1 MNIKLMQKDVLS
13 YVQIDG
19 MYTSEDIKSI
29 EKELLFL
36 ETLKQAPDMTNSAV
50 ENGISLKTGHG
61 IFLDGVYTD
70 RKFSSI
76 LKLNRKLFD
85 PKITHGLAKQNCF
98 YEHLVASNYDSTL
111 INFYG
116 STDTYSAHRDSSIFT
131 AVTFFKIG
139 NFSGGEL
146 SFVDY
151 GVTIE
156 PVAGRTVIF
165 AGCTKHQAEPVVAE
179 EGNYRVTMAQFIGYQ
194 KN

>member
-1 MNIKLMQKDVLS
+1 MNIKLMQKGVLS
-13 YVQIDG
+13 YVQIDD
-19 MYTSEDIKSI
+19 MYTDQEIQSI

-36 ETLKQAPDMTNSAV
+36 ETIKQTPDMTNSASA
-50 ENGISLKTGHG
+50 NGVSLKTGHG
-61 IFLDGVYTD
+61 IFLDEVYTN
-70 RKFSSI
+70 RNFSSI

-85 PKITHGLAKQNCF
+85 PKIIEGLAKQNCF
-98 YEHLVASNYDSTL
+98 YEHLVVSNHDSTL

-116 STDTYSAHRDSSIFT
+116 PTDTYSAHRDSSIFT

-139 NFSGGEL
+139 DFSGGEL

-151 GVTIE
+151 DVTIE

>member
-1 MNIKLMQKDVLS
+1 MNINLIQKDGLS
-13 YVQIDG
+13 YVQIDE
-19 MYTSEDIKSI
+19 MYTEQEIQSI

-36 ETLKQAPDMTNSAV
+36 ETLKQAPDMTKSAV
-50 ENGISLKTGHG
+50 KDGVSLKTGHG
-61 IFLDGVYTD
+61 IFLDGVFTNRD
-70 RKFSSI
+70 FSSI

-85 PKITHGLAKQNCF
+85 PKIAEGLAKQNCF
-98 YEHLVASNYDSTL
+98 YEHLLTTNHDLTL

-116 STDTYSAHRDSSIFT
+116 PKDTYNAHRDSSIFT

-139 NFSGGEL
+139 EFSGGEL

-165 AGCTKHQAEPVVAE
+165 AGCTRHQAEPVVAE

-194 KN
+194 KQ